1 MAFVG
6 APFCNWLAST
16 SVSQVIQTTKW
27 IIPTLQTIHILAI
40 AALFSSAILFDLRLW
55 GVVERDLPLKD
66 IARRFFPVIWFAL
79 PVLLTSGA
87 FLIVGEPKRALL
99 NTTFYLKMALL
110 ACAILVTLSFQWSL
124 SAAPDFWDRDRR
136 RKNAGLFA
144 ATVSIMAW
152 SGVLIAGRWIAY
164 TD

>member
-66 IARRFFPVIWFAL
+66 TARRFL

-110 ACAILVTLSFQWSL
+110 ACAILVTLGLQWSL

-136 RKNAGLFA
+136 RKNAGLFC

>member
-16 SVSQVIQTTKW
+16 SVSHVIQTTKW

-110 ACAILVTLSFQWSL
+110 ACAILVTLGLQWSL
-124 SAAPDFWDRDRR
+124 SAAPDFWDRDRC

>member
-16 SVSQVIQTTKW
+16 SVSHVIQTTKW

-110 ACAILVTLSFQWSL
+110 ACAILVTLGFQWLCQPLPISGI
-124 SAAPDFWDRDRR
+124 ATGAEKTRDCSPRR
-136 RKNAGLFA
+136 YQ
-144 ATVSIMAW
+144 SW
-152 SGVLIAGRWIAY
+152 
-164 TD
+164 

>member
-16 SVSQVIQTTKW
+16 SVSHVIQTTKW

-79 PVLLTSGA
+79 PVLLISGA
-87 FLIVGEPKRALL
+87 F
-99 NTTFYLKMALL
+99 F
-110 ACAILVTLSFQWSL
+110 
-124 SAAPDFWDRDRR
+124 DRR
-136 RKNAGLFA
+136 RTQARPA
-144 ATVSIMAW
+144 
-152 SGVLIAGRWIAY
+152 
-164 TD
+164 